1 MLLLLSTTVLVEP
14 SPLAT
19 TGVVVVAG
27 MLVLM
32 VWIDDVSRERLREI
46 LFLPI
51 IRFLYRGI
59 RTIKA
64 VKLAPY

>member
-1 MLLLLSTTVLVEP
+1 MLLLLTVLVEP

-32 VWIDDVSRERLREI
+32 VG
-46 LFLPI
+46 F
-51 IRFLYRGI
+51 
-59 RTIKA
+59 
-64 VKLAPY
+64 